1 VKIVVNYDLCEGNA
15 VCVKAAP
22 EVFAVDEN
30 DFVELRTAEPGPEML
45 AKVKEAVRRCPRN
58 ALALEDS

>member
-15 VCVKAAP
+15 VCVTAAP

-30 DFVELRTAEPGPEML
+30 DFVELRVAEPGPEML

-58 ALALEDS
+58 ALSLGE